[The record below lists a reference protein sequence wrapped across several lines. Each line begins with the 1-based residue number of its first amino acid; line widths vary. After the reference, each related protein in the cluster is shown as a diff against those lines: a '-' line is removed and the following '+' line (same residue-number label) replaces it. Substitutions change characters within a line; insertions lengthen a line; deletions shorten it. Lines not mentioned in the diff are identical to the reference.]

1 MVSVMMVTIKI
12 TDRGSGVSLRPMGSS
27 NYSLAYISSTE
38 ISKGMIIGEKS
49 LAENLLRPLLF
60 CLFSIRI
67 IIVHRLCGS
76 ERTGGNCSLS
86 PVILKL
92 TANPV
97 TRASYFRPPLI
108 WQYLSEDS
116 CFVICMSSPY
126 YHSFE

>member
-1 MVSVMMVTIKI
+1 MVSVMMATIKI

-67 IIVHRLCGS
+67 IIVHRLCGA
-76 ERTGGNCSLS
+76 ERTGDNCSLS
-86 PVILKL
+86 PVILKP

-97 TRASYFRPPLI
+97 TRAPCFRPPLI
-108 WQYLSEDS
+108 WQFLSENS
-116 CFVICMSSPY
+116 CSVIYMSSPY
-126 YHSFE
+126 HHSVE